1 MTSEYE
7 DYVIAIP
14 SYKRSETLLK
24 RTFPLLLKYNIEPS
38 KIHIFVAN
46 QEEKEEYEKNL
57 QGYGYG
63 KIIIGEVGIM
73 NQRNFMSNYFD
84 EGKRIFYIDDDIYEI
99 YECINL
105 IDKSNKIF
113 NKLMELDD
121 LHKFIVDGFYE
132 CEKKCLSNWG
142 VYVVDN
148 PYFMKPSAVDLADYT
163 STKLNYIMGGFC
175 GVINN
180 HECEVRTL
188 DDKEDYER
196 SIKYYLKDGGLLRFN
211 NVAFK
216 TKCYKEPGGMQY
228 DEQRTKERIL
238 ESAKKLVETYP
249 NLCKLN
255 LKKKSGYAEVRL
267 HDKRKYRSN
276 SLPPVI

>member
-38 KIHIFVAN
+38 KIHIFVAS

-63 KIIIGEVGIM
+63 KIIIGEVGIKEI
-73 NQRNFMSNYFD
+73 RNFMSNYFD
-84 EGKRIFYIDDDIYEI
+84 LGKRIFYIDDDIYEI

-113 NKLMELDD
+113 NKLIVLDD

-142 VYVVDN
+142 VYVVEN

-175 GVINN
+175 GVINDRV
-180 HECEVRTL
+180 CEVRTIS
-188 DDKEDYER
+188 DKEDYER

-211 NVAFK
+211 NVCFK

-238 ESAKKLVETYP
+238 ECAKKLVETYP

-255 LKKKSGYAEVRL
+255 LSKKSGYAEVRL

-276 SLPPVI
+276 SLPTVI

>member
-7 DYVIAIP
+7 NYVIAIP
-14 SYKRSETLLK
+14 SYKRSETFMTK
-24 RTFPLLLKYNIEPS
+24 TFPLLLKYNIEPS
-38 KIHIFVAN
+38 KIHIFVATA
-46 QEEKEEYEKNL
+46 EEKEEYEKNL
-57 QGYGYG
+57 QGYAYG
-63 KIIIGEVGIM
+63 KIIIGETGIK
-73 NQRNFMSNYFD
+73 NIRNFMSKYFD
-84 EGKRIFYIDDDIYEI
+84 EGQRIFYIDDDIYQI

-105 IDKSNKIF
+105 VDKCNKIF
-113 NKLMELDD
+113 NKMIVLED
-121 LHKFIVDGFYE
+121 LHKFIIDGFYE
-132 CEKKCLSNWG
+132 CEKLGLSNWG

-148 PYFMKPSAVDLADYT
+148 PYFMKPSSAYLADYT

-180 HECEVRTL
+180 RICEVRTL

-216 TKCYKEPGGMQY
+216 TKCYKEPGGMQH
-228 DEQRTKERIL
+228 DQLRTKERIL
-238 ESAKKLVETYP
+238 ESAKQLVETYP
-249 NLCKLN
+249 NLCTLN

-267 HDKRKYRSN
+267 LDKRPKN
-276 SLPPVI
+276 KIVL

>member
-1 MTSEYE
+1 MASEYE
-7 DYVIAIP
+7 NYVIAIP
-14 SYKRSETLLK
+14 SYKRADTFMS

-46 QEEKEEYEKNL
+46 QEEKDIYEKNL
-57 QGYGYG
+57 EGYAYG

-73 NQRNFMSNYFD
+73 NIRNFMSNYFD
-84 EGKRIFYIDDDIYEI
+84 ERQRIFYIDDDIYQI

-113 NKLMELDD
+113 NKMIVLDD
-121 LHKFIVDGFYE
+121 LHKFIIDGFYE
-132 CEKKCLSNWG
+132 CEKLCLSNWG

-148 PYFMKPSAVDLADYT
+148 PYFMKASCVELSDYT

-175 GVINN
+175 GVVNDRL
-180 HECEVRTL
+180 CEIRTM

-228 DEQRTKERIL
+228 DNLRTKERIL
-238 ESAKKLVETYP
+238 ASATKLVETYP
-249 NLCKLN
+249 NLCTLN
-255 LKKKSGYAEVRL
+255 LKKKSGYAEVRML
-267 HDKRKYRSN
+267 DRRPKDKII
-276 SLPPVI
+276 L

>member
-7 DYVIAIP
+7 NYVIAIP
-14 SYKRSETLLK
+14 SWQRAETFMK

-38 KIHIFVAN
+38 KIHIFVGN
-46 QEEKEEYEKNL
+46 EEEHLAYTDAL
-57 QGYGYG
+57 QGYAYG
-63 KIIIGEVGIM
+63 KIIIGEVGIK
-73 NQRNFMSNYFD
+73 NIRNFMSNYFD
-84 EGKRIFYIDDDIYEI
+84 EGQRIFYIDDDIYQI
-99 YECINL
+99 YECINV

-113 NKLMELDD
+113 NKLIILDD

-132 CEKKCLSNWG
+132 CEKLGLSNWG

-148 PYFMKPSAVDLADYT
+148 PYFMKPSCVELSDYT

-175 GVINN
+175 GCLNN
-180 HECEVRTL
+180 RLCEIRTM

-228 DEQRTKERIL
+228 DMLRTKERIL
-238 ESAKKLVETYP
+238 ASATQLVETYP
-249 NLCKLN
+249 DLCKLN
-255 LKKKSGYAEVRL
+255 LGKKSGYAEVRML
-267 HDKRKYRSN
+267 DRRKNRSN
-276 SLPPVI
+276 TI

>member
-57 QGYGYG
+57 EGYGYG

-113 NKLMELDD
+113 NKLIVLDD

-132 CEKKCLSNWG
+132 CEKLCLSNWG

-180 HECEVRTL
+180 HECEIRTM

-276 SLPPVI
+276 SLPTVI